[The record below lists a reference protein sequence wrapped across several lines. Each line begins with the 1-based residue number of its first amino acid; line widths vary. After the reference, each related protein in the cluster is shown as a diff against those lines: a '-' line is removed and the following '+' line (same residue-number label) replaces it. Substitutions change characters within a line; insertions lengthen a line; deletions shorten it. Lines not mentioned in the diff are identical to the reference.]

1 MEGFRVPSRR
11 EDIRA
16 GTPAINEGCG
26 ARLDV
31 SPEELKRSA
40 NREPNVRIVP
50 IERMPARTRPLTALC
65 ALLAAALL
73 AGGCGAAESDDG
85 SHPDYAKALAGAPA
99 PLASLYRQG
108 NELLPGGLEA
118 YEKRL
123 AQLRGHPVVVNVWA
137 SWCGP
142 CREEFPVL
150 QKLSAKYGK
159 KVAFLGLNSEDS
171 DDAAANFLREEPVPY
186 PSYTDPD
193 KEVLDSLG
201 GRGGVPDTAFY
212 DEQGKLVF
220 LKQGPYRDDS
230 ELEADV
236 RRYAVG
242 GA

>member
-1 MEGFRVPSRR
+1 M
-11 EDIRA
+11 
-16 GTPAINEGCG
+16 NEGYG

-50 IERMPARTRPLTALC
+50 AERMPARTRPLTALW
-65 ALLAAALL
+65 ALLLAALL
-73 AGGCGAAESDDG
+73 AGGCGAAESGSGDG
-85 SHPDYAKALAGAPA
+85 AHPDYAKALAGAPA
-99 PLASLYRQG
+99 PLAALYAQG

-150 QKLSAKYGK
+150 QKLSARYGK

-171 DDAAANFLREEPVPY
+171 DDAAATFLREEPVPY

-193 KEVLDSLG
+193 KEIFDSLG
-201 GRGGVPDTAFY
+201 AIGFPDTVFY
-212 DEQGKLVF
+212 DAQGELVF
-220 LKQGPYRDDS
+220 LKQGQYTDES